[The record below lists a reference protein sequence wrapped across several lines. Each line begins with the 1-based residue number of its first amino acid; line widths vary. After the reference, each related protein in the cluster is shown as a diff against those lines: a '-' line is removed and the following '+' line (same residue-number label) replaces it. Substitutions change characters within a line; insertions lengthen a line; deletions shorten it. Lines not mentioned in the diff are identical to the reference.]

1 MLYFQFK
8 RLRIVSGDKQRL
20 DRLPQQQQQQQQQ
33 QPDKTQKLRQPP
45 EVDAS
50 AGPPASR
57 GQSARAETDAI
68 DQRRIR
74 GIASPHSD
82 AALRKATE

>member
-1 MLYFQFK
+1 MFLSFQFK

-20 DRLPQQQQQQQQQ
+20 DRLSQQQQQRQQ
-33 QPDKTQKLRQPP
+33 QPDETQKLRQPP

-68 DQRRIR
+68 DQRRVR

>member
-8 RLRIVSGDKQRL
+8 RLRIVSGDKQRFY
-20 DRLPQQQQQQQQQ
+20 RLPQQQQQQQ
-33 QPDKTQKLRQPP
+33 PDETQKLRQPP

-57 GQSARAETDAI
+57 GQSSRAETDAI
-68 DQRRIR
+68 DQRRVR